1 MSSWLG
7 LAIWR
12 NWRPKFTSWHRT
24 TNNELV
30 GRKAANRWCH
40 WFFKPSVWLG
50 NWSAWIQWCHGK
62 SGCSQQH
69 YYWFA
74 YAQNRDGKSCKIHG
88 GLDET
93 FRIVRQNN
101 HLVVICARTGCM
113 FTGDF
118 PHAGVRNICQNTPED
133 LLMEKFNCNIADI
146 INEYPAREHIMRT
159 KAVVDMMCK
168 FPGLDRLCRLHCSTE
183 MLEGNIRIPPNTIGF
198 SECLPNMPDTKC
210 HEHDMPLQINE
221 EKPTSK
227 NVAGAGGWN
236 KSKTERRC
244 VLTILIHYYL
254 FLSKWTHLL
263 CNKQTLLYLMY
274 THMIY
279 HETNENPI

>member
-1 MSSWLG
+1 
-7 LAIWR
+7 
-12 NWRPKFTSWHRT
+12 
-24 TNNELV
+24 
-30 GRKAANRWCH
+30 
-40 WFFKPSVWLG
+40 
-50 NWSAWIQWCHGK
+50 
-62 SGCSQQH
+62 
-69 YYWFA
+69 
-74 YAQNRDGKSCKIHG
+74 
-88 GLDET
+88 
-93 FRIVRQNN
+93 
-101 HLVVICARTGCM
+101 M

-227 NVAGAGGWN
+227 NVAGAGG
-236 KSKTERRC
+236 
-244 VLTILIHYYL
+244 
-254 FLSKWTHLL
+254 
-263 CNKQTLLYLMY
+263 
-274 THMIY
+274 
-279 HETNENPI
+279 